1 MPVNTQTPF
10 SSPRPFFPAISFK
23 EENPYPLAKKVR
35 QADKIA
41 AYAKST
47 ELVGNLLIDMM
58 GYTKTKQLREDC

>member
-10 SSPRPFFPAISFK
+10 SSPKPFFPAISFK
-23 EENPYPLAKKVR
+23 EENPYPQAKKVR

-47 ELVGNLLIDMM
+47 ELVGNL
-58 GYTKTKQLREDC
+58 

>member
-10 SSPRPFFPAISFK
+10 SSPKPFLPAISFK
-23 EENPYPLAKKVR
+23 EENPYHQAKKAL

-47 ELVGNLLIDMM
+47 ELVGNL
-58 GYTKTKQLREDC
+58 

>member
-1 MPVNTQTPF
+1 MQTKTSNPF
-10 SSPRPFFPAISFK
+10 SSPKPFWPAISFK

-47 ELVGNLLIDMM
+47 ELVGNFIEGLMASA
-58 GYTKTKQLREDC
+58 KPSHQWR

>member
-23 EENPYPLAKKVR
+23 EENPHPLAKKVR

-47 ELVGNLLIDMM
+47 ELVGNFIEGLMASA
-58 GYTKTKQLREDC
+58 KTSHHWR